1 MPKAGKIVSMKPY
14 EMKDKSVLKLSLLE
28 NAFDFLNCSL
38 EFVVRARNQGS
49 QREWKFAILNIVHAI
64 ELLLKERLRR
74 EHELLIYA
82 NIDKYK
88 PLTRQTP
95 TVTWQVLIERIKY
108 VLGDDL
114 EKIDSGRIDRAREL
128 RNQMVHYDIEM
139 HFPEIYHE
147 YANLWNF
154 VREFTEKVL
163 GENLIERIDKEL
175 QIEYEDLGTLFYEEI
190 VYYNSGFMAKEH
202 KDEILKEQL
211 NTHITIG
218 GIEYQRIKYGDPQEY
233 ADFELDT
240 TPYFARPC
248 GDCLVSKGQV
258 HLLGCD
264 IERCPKCGEQL
275 LSPHKCVD
283 VQTEGV
289 VHPPRNSNT

>member
-1 MPKAGKIVSMKPY
+1 MKRQ

-38 EFVVRARNQGS
+38 DFFVRARNQDS
-49 QREWKFAILNIVHAI
+49 QKEWKFAILNIVHAI

-88 PLTRQTP
+88 PISRQTP

-108 VLGDDL
+108 VLGNDL
-114 EKIDSGRIDRAREL
+114 EKIDAGRIDKAREL
-128 RNQMVHYDIEM
+128 RNQMVHYDIEL

-154 VREFTEKVL
+154 VREFTEKIL
-163 GENLIERIDKEL
+163 GENFSQRINTEL
-175 QIEYEDLGTLFYEEI
+175 QVENDDLGALFYEEI
-190 VYYNSGFMAKEH
+190 VYYNSIFMAKEL
-202 KDEILKEQL
+202 KDDILQEQL
-211 NTHITIG
+211 NTHITID
-218 GIEYQRIKYGDPQEY
+218 GIEYQRIKYGDPEEH
-233 ADFELDT
+233 ANFELGS
-240 TPYFARPC
+240 TPYFAHPC
-248 GDCLVSKGQV
+248 GDCSVGKGQV
-258 HLLGCD
+258 HLIGCD

-275 LSPHKCVD
+275 LFDKCVD
-283 VQTEGV
+283 VKIEGV
-289 VHPPRNSNT
+289 VHPHRAG